1 MTMSHKKINVMIFPA
16 GSEIGLEINRSLKY
30 LKGVNVY
37 GCTSVE
43 DASLF
48 SYCELY
54 QLPFYNKD
62 NFADELIAFIESKSI
77 DVVFP
82 AHDELTVI
90 LTRLKKDNVIP
101 SNVKVICSS
110 YQTSI
115 IARSKKKTYETL
127 LNFIRVPQLY
137 VDKADMV
144 KLLER
149 DFLFLKP
156 DVGQGSKGAR
166 VIKQYTDIP
175 DDISSFVITEYLPG
189 DEFTVDCFTDRH
201 GKLRYVSARKRTKI
215 VNGISSDSDMVSD
228 EEINL
233 IARKINN
240 VIEFRGMWFFQLKKD
255 KFGEYCLLE
264 IAVRVSGGMGMQR
277 INGINLPLLAIYD
290 FYNVDISFFCNN
302 KKIKRISRLESKYIC
317 DYKFDDVYVD
327 LDDTLIINGL
337 VNFELL
343 SLIYSWKQYHN
354 KRIHLITR
362 HVCVFNEPVHDCL
375 IRLDIMPSLF
385 KSIISLR
392 PEELKSSYI
401 KKEKCIF
408 IDDSTRERID
418 VSSNLSIP
426 TYTSQQVL
434 EVYFAH

>member
-1 MTMSHKKINVMIFPA
+1 MSLKKINVMIFPA

-30 LKGVNVY
+30 LKDIDVY

-43 DASLF
+43 DASVF
-48 SYCELY
+48 SYGNLF
-54 QLPFYNKD
+54 QLPFYNTD
-62 NFADELIAFIESKSI
+62 GFVNDLIDFIEKKSI
-77 DVVFP
+77 DVIFP

-90 LTRLKKDNVIP
+90 FTRLKKDNIIP
-101 SNVKVICSS
+101 PHVHVICSS

-127 LNFIRVPQLY
+127 SNIIRVPHLY
-137 VDKADMV
+137 VDKTEIT
-144 KLLER
+144 KLLGHN
-149 DFLFLKP
+149 FLFLKP
-156 DVGQGSKGAR
+156 DIGQGSKGAR
-166 VIKQYTDIP
+166 LIKQHTDIP
-175 DDISSFVITEYLPG
+175 DDIDPFVITEYLPG

-201 GKLRYVSARKRTKI
+201 GKLRYISARKRSKI
-215 VNGISSDSDMVSD
+215 VNGISSDSDMIFD
-228 EEINL
+228 HAINL
-233 IARKINN
+233 IAGKIND
-240 VIEFRGMWFFQLKKD
+240 VIEFRGMWFFQLKRD
-255 KFGEYCLLE
+255 RFGEYCLLE

-290 FYNVDISFFCNN
+290 FYGVDINFFGNSE
-302 KKIKRISRLESKYIC
+302 KIKRISRLESKYIC
-317 DYKFDDVYVD
+317 EYKFDDVYVD

-354 KRIHLITR
+354 KRVHLITR
-362 HVCVFNEPVHDCL
+362 HECVFNESVDDCL
-375 IRLDIMPSLF
+375 LRCEIMPSLF
-385 KSIISLR
+385 QSIISLQH
-392 PEELKSSYI
+392 EELKSDYI
-401 KKEKCIF
+401 EKERAIF